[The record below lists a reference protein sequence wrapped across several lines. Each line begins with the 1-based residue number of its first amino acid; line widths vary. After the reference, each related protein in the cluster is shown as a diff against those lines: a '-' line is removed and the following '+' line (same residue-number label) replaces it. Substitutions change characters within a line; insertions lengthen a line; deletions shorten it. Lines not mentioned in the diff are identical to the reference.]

1 MRNFFPFLPTIPFGN
16 QKMKILET
24 KNQKVDMDMHNS
36 KLFNFVWKT
45 ILSNFCNYP
54 FANSMSIFGF
64 LKVFFLNNWPFDK
77 LFSPNVKIL
86 PKNLKRSRL
95 FVTQN
100 RCYNFTRVKIVH
112 FVFLDLK
119 CLCAH
124 CTASCL
130 TLVDVFFEEV

>member
-64 LKVFFLNNWPFDK
+64 LKVFFSTIGHLTIYFHLTLRFYQKTSRDRGY
-77 LFSPNVKIL
+77 LLRKIVATTL
-86 PKNLKRSRL
+86 RVSRL
-95 FVTQN
+95 FILCFWISNV
-100 RCYNFTRVKIVH
+100 CVH
-112 FVFLDLK
+112 IALPHV
-119 CLCAH
+119 
-124 CTASCL
+124 
-130 TLVDVFFEEV
+130 